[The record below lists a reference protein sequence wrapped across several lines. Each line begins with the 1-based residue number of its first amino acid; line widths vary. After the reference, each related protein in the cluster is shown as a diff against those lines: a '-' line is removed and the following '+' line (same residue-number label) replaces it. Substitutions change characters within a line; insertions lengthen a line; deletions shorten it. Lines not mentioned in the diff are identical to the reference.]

1 MEHNAIENS
10 EMSLGEILLKNKN
23 KTEKEKLEEE
33 NLRLF
38 KENQAHK
45 EKYDS
50 IVDFFEKSKQQITND
65 ILAGKD
71 KIKVST
77 RKTKMQYGE
86 LSLKSGKLEIA
97 HKGNLF
103 KNIWDDFLEW
113 SDKNGLTVKPVDCH
127 DGGGIEGWVE
137 LTIYNKD

>member
-45 EKYDS
+45 KNMTLLL
-50 IVDFFEKSKQQITND
+50 I
-65 ILAGKD
+65 
-71 KIKVST
+71 
-77 RKTKMQYGE
+77 
-86 LSLKSGKLEIA
+86 SLKKL
-97 HKGNLF
+97 NNRL
-103 KNIWDDFLEW
+103 
-113 SDKNGLTVKPVDCH
+113 
-127 DGGGIEGWVE
+127 
-137 LTIYNKD
+137 LTIF